1 MDSSSGGA
9 SSEKAV
15 DQRKRKRMISNRDSA
30 RRSRAR
36 KQKHLDD
43 LVAQVAE
50 LREENRRILAGLNAA
65 AQNFAGVESEN
76 AVLRA
81 QMAELSHRLRSLE
94 EILGFL
100 SGGDLGVTF
109 AAAPAPAYG
118 ISELAGFGGG
128 GGFWNCSSQP
138 IMMGAAPADP
148 GFLY

>member
-9 SSEKAV
+9 SSENAV

-50 LREENRRILAGLNAA
+50 LREDNSRILAGLNAA

-100 SGGDLGVTF
+100 GGGDLGVAF
-109 AAAPAPAYG
+109 AAAPAYG
-118 ISELAGFGGG
+118 MSELAVFGGG
-128 GGFWNCSSQP
+128 GGLWNCSSQP